1 MKKDGIEWAVA
12 QDAMEL
18 LTDEVIEELADMA
31 ISQSDRDLKENTRI
45 PELTAKRNEVE
56 GAIAN
61 ITKAIEKGVASDT
74 LLSRLTELEKQ
85 KKTLS
90 REIQEEGK
98 YIYQIDRHQ
107 VIFWLEKFKGGNIED
122 EQFRRLLI
130 DLLVNSVTVWDEP
143 DGFRITTAYN
153 LTSCKSKTFRIS
165 ADIAPGSDL
174 RGLAPPLDANPNQII
189 ILGTV
194 FVQTKRHSLP

>member
-1 MKKDGIEWAVA
+1 
-12 QDAMEL
+12 MEL

-165 ADIAPGSDL
+165 ADITPGSDL
-174 RGLAPPLDANPNQII
+174 RGLAPPKKIQTNP
-189 ILGTV
+189 
-194 FVQTKRHSLP
+194 